1 MPGGLGVVAARDQR
15 HDISIQR
22 GAASLDTWVVADGPV
37 STLSLLRP
45 AGAPV
50 ELSRGGGDLPSRVA
64 DNLYWLGRYAERA
77 DAMARLARTAVARLP
92 DGAEPSASLVAAL
105 RAQARIAAP
114 PAASPE
120 DGDA

>member
-1 MPGGLGVVAARDQR
+1 MAIRRGATSRVNVVVAEGRA
-15 HDISIQR
+15 
-22 GAASLDTWVVADGPV
+22 
-37 STLSLLRP
+37 STLPLLRP

-92 DGAEPSASLVAAL
+92 DGAEPADSLVAAL
-105 RAQARIAAP
+105 RAPAP
-114 PAASPE
+114 PPPPPAGGAARGPLP
-120 DGDA
+120 GIGGPI